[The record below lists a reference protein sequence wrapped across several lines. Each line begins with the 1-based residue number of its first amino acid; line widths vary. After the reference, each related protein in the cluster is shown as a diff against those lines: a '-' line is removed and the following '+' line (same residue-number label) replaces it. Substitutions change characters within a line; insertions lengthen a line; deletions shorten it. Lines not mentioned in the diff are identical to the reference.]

1 MDTCMKNIII
11 NYLRAE
17 WLQVINVYV
26 KTKIIFNEVKYI
38 CDNIMKNNIK
48 IWIQMNIFF
57 QNFIIFYLIFAKKRM
72 T

>member
-1 MDTCMKNIII
+1 MKNIIM

-17 WLQVINVYV
+17 WFQVINVYV
-26 KTKIIFNEVKYI
+26 KTKIIFNEVKYF

-57 QNFIIFYLIFAKKRM
+57 QNFILFYLIFAKKRM